1 MVAAP
6 PGEHRPEPLSLCP
19 SRRVGDSTQHEL
31 GLVLLSL
38 WKLGEHVY
46 DLVVPAALL
55 CRLRI
60 DVAQSS
66 PDAQVSVSNHQ
77 PRAAQAPALDVPEHL
92 GPALCGLP
100 VSGNSAGPPP
110 CSRRSGPP
118 SPPGPPPSP
127 SQDQPWHPPTCRPLP
142 GHRGAGCAILIVPLI
157 LQPGHRAR
165 RYRCVLSQQPPQRR
179 SRLRIDRAGT
189 ARGSTQT
196 FLVLLTNSGSSRL
209 SNCSSVWRTRGR
221 AVPELSVSLVSVPIA
236 GI

>member
-92 GPALCGLP
+92 GPVLCGLP
-100 VSGNSAGPPP
+100 VSGNSAHHHLAPVAQGRHHHQYRRLLLLKTSLDVDSIHPHVDHFQVIEGPAA
-110 CSRRSGPP
+110 
-118 SPPGPPPSP
+118 
-127 SQDQPWHPPTCRPLP
+127 PL
-142 GHRGAGCAILIVPLI
+142 GKLIVPLG

-165 RYRCVLSQQPPQRR
+165 RYRCVLSQQPPQ
-179 SRLRIDRAGT
+179 SQIEVAFG
-189 ARGSTQT
+189 
-196 FLVLLTNSGSSRL
+196 
-209 SNCSSVWRTRGR
+209 
-221 AVPELSVSLVSVPIA
+221 
-236 GI
+236 

>member
-1 MVAAP
+1 MCKRHQAATFSAV
-6 PGEHRPEPLSLCP
+6 EPLSLCP

-92 GPALCGLP
+92 GPVLCGLP
-100 VSGNSAGPPP
+100 VSGNSAPTTLLPSLSAAITTSTAAFSF
-110 CSRRSGPP
+110 SRP
-118 SPPGPPPSP
+118 
-127 SQDQPWHPPTCRPLP
+127 
-142 GHRGAGCAILIVPLI
+142 A
-157 LQPGHRAR
+157 
-165 RYRCVLSQQPPQRR
+165 
-179 SRLRIDRAGT
+179 
-189 ARGSTQT
+189 
-196 FLVLLTNSGSSRL
+196 LT
-209 SNCSSVWRTRGR
+209 
-221 AVPELSVSLVSVPIA
+221 
-236 GI
+236 